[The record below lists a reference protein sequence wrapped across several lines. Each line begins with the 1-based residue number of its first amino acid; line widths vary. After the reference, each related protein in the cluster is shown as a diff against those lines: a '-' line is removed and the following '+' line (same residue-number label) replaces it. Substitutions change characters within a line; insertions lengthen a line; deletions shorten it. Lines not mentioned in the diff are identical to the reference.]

1 MKDLLKGEVA
11 IVTGAA
17 QGNGAALASGLA
29 QSGAVIAVTD
39 INGEK
44 ARSVADEI
52 NAAGGRADSWAL
64 DVTDRAACSRV
75 ADAVRGTLGPAAI
88 LINNAGILYRDT
100 IRDEAFEEQ
109 WQRTLDVNLNGA
121 KNMTMACLDDLRS
134 TGGRVVNLG
143 SIRSFVGGSQSA
155 AYAASKGAILLMTKA
170 FANELAPDGV
180 RVNAIAPGI
189 IATAMTEYTR
199 DNPASLEKF
208 LTRVP
213 MGRVGQPEDLVGP
226 VIFLASK
233 LSAYVTGAMLPV
245 DGGYLAT

>member
-1 MKDLLKGEVA
+1 MKDLLKGDIA

-17 QGNGAALASGLA
+17 QGNGAALAKGLA
-29 QSGAVIAVTD
+29 HSGAIVVVTD
-39 INGEK
+39 INGDK
-44 ARSVADEI
+44 AQTVADEI
-52 NAAGGRADSWAL
+52 KTSGGRAESWAL
-64 DVTDRAACSRV
+64 DVTDRAACSAV
-75 ADAVRGTLGPAAI
+75 AGAVHGALGPVSV

-100 IRDEAFEEQ
+100 LRDEDFEAQ

-121 KNMTMACLDDLRS
+121 KNMTMACVNDLRS

-155 AYAASKGAILLMTKA
+155 AYATSKGAILMMTKA
-170 FANELAPDGV
+170 FAAELAPDGV

-226 VIFLASK
+226 VVFLASG

-245 DGGYLAT
+245 DGGYLTT